1 MLMGLTLGT
10 PVHNGLKD
18 MFSLFRFL
26 ELPVYSAQNRFR
38 DAFGTDGNDQ
48 ARRMQII
55 LRSLMMRRKKDGKIN
70 GRPIIVLPEKVRPFK
85 SHLTKRL
92 SQKFA
97 LSSRW
102 RSELYTR
109 QLKSVQE
116 WR

>member
-26 ELPVYSAQNRFR
+26 ELPVYSAFNRFKG
-38 DAFGTDGNDQ
+38 AFGTDGNDQ
-48 ARRMQII
+48 AMRMQVI

-70 GRPIIVLPEKVRPFK
+70 GRPIIVLPEKVPHFK
-85 SHLTKRL
+85 SHLTKRP

-97 LSSRW
+97 LNSR
-102 RSELYTR
+102 RMSELCIR